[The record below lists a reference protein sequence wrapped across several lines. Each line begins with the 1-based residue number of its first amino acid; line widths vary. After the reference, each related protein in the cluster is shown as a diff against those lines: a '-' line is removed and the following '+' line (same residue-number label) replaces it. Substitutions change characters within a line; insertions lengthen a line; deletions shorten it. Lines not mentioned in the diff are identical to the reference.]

1 MEDGVPAPADEP
13 RRTLIE
19 QLARDLRALRASVG
33 NPSFRKM
40 AGLSG
45 YISHTTLH
53 EAATGSRL
61 PSWQTTREFV
71 RACGGDEGQWRSRW
85 LAAKNGVADSE
96 TSRPDDDDGE
106 ASSVV
111 AEEPWSGSQSP
122 AEATASSSR
131 PNGETG
137 DAAGGAADS
146 RSGAEPNGQAGD
158 EPEQLGSVR
167 AAAGAGART
176 GRGFRRWRWLVA
188 GFAVVLVL
196 GVAAGGV
203 VIGRQIG
210 SHARL
215 SPPLHPGDDVQFS
228 DDVTFP
234 DGSRVA
240 PGERFL
246 KVWELENTGGLAWRD
261 RFLVR
266 QGPEQSRDCR
276 TPKRVPVGPAWPGE
290 RVKISVPVIAP
301 ETPGP
306 CMVRWKMVDAE
317 GRQLFP
323 GARPVYFLV
332 EVGG

>member
-1 MEDGVPAPADEP
+1 MEDGGPTPADEP
-13 RRTLIE
+13 RRMLIQ

-40 AGLSG
+40 AGQSG

-61 PSWQTTREFV
+61 PSWETTREFV
-71 RACGGDEGQWRSRW
+71 RACGGEETQWWSRW
-85 LAAKNGVADSE
+85 LAAKNGVAASGA
-96 TSRPDDDDGE
+96 SRTRPEGNDGD
-106 ASSVV
+106 ASPVV
-111 AEEPWSGSQSP
+111 AEEAWSGSGRS
-122 AEATASSSR
+122 AEATAASACS
-131 PNGETG
+131 NGGT
-137 DAAGGAADS
+137 GGAA
-146 RSGAEPNGQAGD
+146 GGQAGD
-158 EPEQLGSVR
+158 EPEQLVSVR
-167 AAAGAGART
+167 ADAGAGARA
-176 GRGFRRWRWLVA
+176 GRKFQRWRWLVA

-210 SHARL
+210 PQARL
-215 SPPLHPGDDVQFS
+215 SPPLYPGDDLQFRG
-228 DDVTFP
+228 DVTFP
-234 DGSRVA
+234 DHGRVA

-246 KVWELENTGGLAWRD
+246 KVWEFENTGGLAWRD

-266 QGPEQSRDCR
+266 ERPEQSRDCH
-276 TPKRVPVGPAWPGE
+276 TPERVPVGPAWPGE
-290 RVKISVPVIAP
+290 RVKISVPVTAP

-306 CMVRWKMVDAE
+306 CMVSWKMVDAD

-332 EVGG
+332 EVGD

>member
-1 MEDGVPAPADEP
+1 MEDGVPTPADEP
-13 RRTLIE
+13 RRTLVQ

-61 PSWQTTREFV
+61 PSWETTREFV
-71 RACGGDEGQWRSRW
+71 RVCGGDESQWWSRW
-85 LAAKNGVADSE
+85 LAAKNGAAASE
-96 TSRPDDDDGE
+96 ASRTRPDDNDGD

-111 AEEPWSGSQSP
+111 AEGSWSGAAGIS
-122 AEATASSSR
+122 AEATAASARS
-131 PNGETG
+131 NGDT
-137 DAAGGAADS
+137 GGAAEG
-146 RSGAEPNGQAGD
+146 RSGAETGGRAGD
-158 EPEQLGSVR
+158 EPEQLVSVR
-167 AAAGAGART
+167 ADAGAG
-176 GRGFRRWRWLVA
+176 GRAGRQSQRWRWLVA

-210 SHARL
+210 PQARL
-215 SPPLHPGDDVQFS
+215 SPPLYPGDDLQFRG
-228 DDVTFP
+228 DVTFP
-234 DGSRVA
+234 DHSRVA

-246 KVWELENTGGLAWRD
+246 KVWEFENTGGLAWRD

-266 QGPEQSRDCR
+266 ERPEQSRDCH
-276 TPKRVPVGPAWPGE
+276 TPERVPVGPAWPGE
-290 RVKISVPVIAP
+290 RVKISVPVTAP

-306 CMVRWKMVDAE
+306 CIVSWKMVDAD

>member
-1 MEDGVPAPADEP
+1 MEDGVPTPADEP
-13 RRTLIE
+13 RRVLIQ

-40 AGLSG
+40 AGQSG

-61 PSWQTTREFV
+61 PSWETTREFV
-71 RACGGDEGQWRSRW
+71 RACGGRETQWWSKW
-85 LAAKNGVADSE
+85 LAAKNGVAES
-96 TSRPDDDDGE
+96 E
-106 ASSVV
+106 ASRTPPDSGGEDASAVV
-111 AEEPWSGSQSP
+111 AADAWAGPAAESS
-122 AEATASSSR
+122 AEATDSSSR
-131 PNGETG
+131 STGETG
-137 DAAGGAADS
+137 
-146 RSGAEPNGQAGD
+146 
-158 EPEQLGSVR
+158 
-167 AAAGAGART
+167 AGAGRKSQ
-176 GRGFRRWRWLVA
+176 RWRWLVA

-210 SHARL
+210 PRARL
-215 SPPLHPGDDVQFS
+215 SPPLYPGDDLQFRG
-228 DDVTFP
+228 DVTYS
-234 DGSRVA
+234 DRSRVA

-246 KVWELENTGGLAWRD
+246 KVWEFENTGGLAWRD

-276 TPKRVPVGPAWPGE
+276 TPDRVPVGPAWPGE
-290 RVKISVPVIAP
+290 RVKISVPVTAP

-306 CMVRWKMVDAE
+306 CMVSWKMVDAD

-323 GARPVYFLV
+323 GDRPVYFLV
-332 EVGG
+332 EVDG